1 MKVSSQRNKNRGR
14 GAANSPLMLIVA
26 AAIAALGLWLMT
38 GCIENN
44 IPYPRI
50 KANFT
55 EFEAE
60 GLTVPAEIDSASRI
74 ITLTLAETTDM
85 RAVNV
90 TSYRLT
96 PGASIVG
103 GDLNSPLDLTS
114 PYIATLRIYQ
124 DYDWV
129 IRASQPIE
137 RYFTVDGQIGAT
149 VIDPVACRVVV
160 TVPENPGARAVKGRP
175 LPLPVRLST

>member
-1 MKVSSQRNKNRGR
+1 MKVSSQQNKNRGR

-55 EFEAE
+55 ELEAE

-103 GDLNSPLDLTS
+103 GDLN
-114 PYIATLRIYQ
+114 
-124 DYDWV
+124 
-129 IRASQPIE
+129 
-137 RYFTVDGQIGAT
+137 
-149 VIDPVACRVVV
+149 
-160 TVPENPGARAVKGRP
+160 
-175 LPLPVRLST
+175 